1 MTKTIIYNQDIY
13 LTPQQLA
20 SIRVALKH
28 YAKRG
33 ELTKVGLICEHLCKT
48 TFNFS
53 NFEKL

>member
-1 MTKTIIYNQDIY
+1 MAKTIIYNQDIY

-28 YAKRG
+28 YAKQH
-33 ELTKVGLICEHLCKT
+33 ELTNVGLICKHLCKT
-48 TFNFS
+48 TFNYS